1 MYTNNISAPLIICRS
16 LYSKCISILLCC
28 FILLLFGQLL
38 IGIGSDKT
46 RMRQWVD
53 LPVSDMPMIYR
64 IVPHLYMVCRSLQEV
79 HNIISKQ
86 SREVVVVLLIL
97 VVSYCCII
105 AWLAALDR
113 NQHALGVDVPVMI
126 CIRSGSVFTNSDLP
140 ILFYNL
146 YMHKF
151 TLQKV
156 PIKAHQILTHKQF
169 LLLFHIFYFVDSKGE
184 KWIRSEF
191 TSDIPV
197 NIIVPTAFLHMQKFT
212 SK

>member
-1 MYTNNISAPLIICRS
+1 
-16 LYSKCISILLCC
+16 
-28 FILLLFGQLL
+28 
-38 IGIGSDKT
+38 
-46 RMRQWVD
+46 
-53 LPVSDMPMIYR
+53 MPMIYR

-79 HNIISKQ
+79 HNISKQ

-113 NQHALGVDVPVMI
+113 NQHALGVNIPVMI

-146 YMHKF
+146 CMQKKF

-156 PIKAHQILTHKQF
+156 AIKAHQILTHKQF
-169 LLLFHIFYFVDSKGE
+169 LLLFHIFCFVDSEGE
-184 KWIRSEF
+184 KCIRSGF
-191 TSDIPV
+191 TSDISV
-197 NIIVPTAFLHMQKFT
+197 NIIVPPTFLHMQKCT
-212 SK
+212 SKCAQQILTQFRSSSY